1 MVKRMAGG
9 FPAGFFSTQI
19 RAARYYCPERG
30 NAPLALDV
38 VCAGWEACLPEYDL
52 SRSGFPFLAVEL
64 VAQGEGWLEIDGKRF
79 RLRPGSAF
87 CYGPPTTFRIVSDER
102 RPLQKYFVDFAGR
115 AAERIVS
122 RGPLRLGEVR
132 QALFPHELAEILE
145 RVIVEGNRK
154 TALSARI
161 AGSYLRIFF
170 QKLHECA
177 DGARGEGSPRG
188 LESYLRARAFVE
200 REFTRIG
207 RAEDAAHEL
216 GMAPETL
223 CRLFR
228 HYGRITPYQLLLTL
242 RLNLAVDL
250 LLGTDLLVKQV
261 AERAGFDDPFHF
273 SRVFKRRVNGMSPV
287 VFQRMHRRAPAPH
300 ARGAGAALPG
310 DRKAGEGRG
319 PGPIG

>member
-1 MVKRMAGG
+1 MVRQMAGG

-19 RAARYYCPERG
+19 RAARYYCPEQTHV
-30 NAPLALDV
+30 PLALEV

-52 SRSGFPFLAVEL
+52 ARSGFPFLAVEL
-64 VAQGEGWLEIDGKRF
+64 VAQGEGWLEIDGKHF

-87 CYGPPTTFRIVSDER
+87 CYGPPTSFRIASDAR
-102 RPLQKYFVDFAGR
+102 QPLQKYFVDFAGR
-115 AAERIVS
+115 AAERIVG
-122 RGPLRLGEVR
+122 RGPLCLGGVR
-132 QALFPHELAEILE
+132 QALFPHELGEILE

-161 AGSYLRIFF
+161 AGNYLRIFF

-177 DGARGEGSPRG
+177 DGTRGEASPRG
-188 LESYLRARAFVE
+188 LDSYLRARAFLE

-228 HYGRITPYQLLLTL
+228 HYGRVTPYQLLLTL

-250 LLGTDLLVKQV
+250 LLGTDLLVKEV

-273 SRVFKRRVNGMSPV
+273 SRVFKRRVNGLSPA
-287 VFQRMHRRAPAPH
+287 VFQRMHRRALAPH
-300 ARGAGAALPG
+300 ARGRGAARSAERRP
-310 DRKAGEGRG
+310 DEGRG
-319 PGPIG
+319 SGPDG